1 MLSVVKCK
9 TCTKEF
15 ITTLEGLKSGE
26 IKRFKMEMQIPQPYC
41 ETCHHCQD
49 DHKYSQYFCSKD
61 CFKTFINSEEFD
73 KWIDDPDGLKA
84 MNPHLYEEEEV
95 EEEDNIVYG
104 KATVKLSS
112 FLKT

>member
-1 MLSVVKCK
+1 
-9 TCTKEF
+9 
-15 ITTLEGLKSGE
+15 
-26 IKRFKMEMQIPQPYC
+26 MEMQIPQPYC

-84 MNPHLYEEEEV
+84 MNPHLYEEEV